1 MKNILTIFL
10 ALCGV
15 VCAQAQHI
23 NLNSAGRPA
32 DYVST
37 IMNRSQ
43 KVTDALQITGTP
55 KGQEVLN
62 IVANRYF
69 ELNDIYAERDSLK
82 KQASALTG
90 DAKKKAQEDAENLK
104 DKNLYRTHFGFI
116 AQLALFLNENEIE
129 TVKDVMTYNV
139 VNVTYKAQLDMIP
152 TLKEEE
158 KVQILAWLKEARE
171 YAIDAESSKKKHE
184 TFGKYKGRINNY
196 LSKCGYNLTKEREE
210 WKKRVEARGERL

>member
-1 MKNILTIFL
+1 MKHLLSFIVMLLTVIS
-10 ALCGV
+10 GH
-15 VCAQAQHI
+15 AQTI
-23 NLNSAGRPA
+23 TLNSEGRAA
-32 DYVST
+32 DYVQS
-37 IMNRSQ
+37 ILGRAA
-43 KVTDALQITGTP
+43 KVAKTLQIEGTD
-55 KGQEVLN
+55 KGTQVTH

-90 DAKKKAQEDAENLK
+90 DAKKKAQDEAENLK
-104 DKNLYRTHFGFI
+104 DKKLYRTHFGFI
-116 AQLALFLNENEIE
+116 AQLALFLNDTE
-129 TVKDVMTYNV
+129 TAPVKDVMTYNV
-139 VNVTYKAQLDMIP
+139 VHVTYKAQLDMIP

-196 LSKCGYNLTKEREE
+196 LSKRGYNLTKEREE

>member
-1 MKNILTIFL
+1 MKHLLSFIVMLLTVIS
-10 ALCGV
+10 GH
-15 VCAQAQHI
+15 AQTI
-23 NLNSAGRPA
+23 TLNSEGRAA
-32 DYVST
+32 DYVQS
-37 IMNRSQ
+37 ILGRAA
-43 KVTDALQITGTP
+43 KVAKTLQIEGTG
-55 KGQEVLN
+55 KGTQVTH

-90 DAKKKAQEDAENLK
+90 DAKKKAQDEAENLK
-104 DKNLYRTHFGFI
+104 DKKLYRTHFGFI
-116 AQLALFLNENEIE
+116 AQLALFLNDTEIE

-158 KVQILAWLKEARE
+158 KVQRLAWLKEARE
-171 YAIDAESSKKKHE
+171 YVIDAESSNKKHVS
-184 TFGKYKGRINNY
+184 FGKDKGLIKNY
-196 LSKCGYNLTKEREE
+196 RSKRGYNLTKEREE